1 MGKGAVSDM
10 SKTKL
15 QFKNG
20 RVARA
25 LFCNDENN
33 LERIEQS
40 FDIKITSRDNFFILK
55 GRQENIEKA
64 KLLFTELEKLLEKG
78 AQIHDTEFTYL
89 LEELSSHAETSVSL
103 SEEKIEVPGRKRI
116 IIPKSEGQTRYIQA
130 MRNKT
135 AVFGIGP
142 AGTGK
147 TYLAMAMAISH
158 LKLGVTRRIILTRPA
173 VEAGESLGFLPGDL
187 YDKILPYLRPL
198 YDALHDMINE
208 ESLERYRD
216 RGIIEVV
223 PLAYMR
229 GRTLND
235 SFVILDEA
243 QNATIEQM
251 RMFLT
256 RLGFRS
262 KVVVTGDIT
271 QIDLPSFR
279 RSGLV
284 QVQAI
289 LKQIEDIEFVYFNEK
304 DVVRHK
310 LVAKIIKA
318 YEKYDELLNNHEKN
332 TDKKKTIKKSPD
344 KQTETEDQR
353 TV

>member
-1 MGKGAVSDM
+1 M
-10 SKTKL
+10 SKSRL
-15 QFKNG
+15 QFENG
-20 RVARA
+20 RTARS

-33 LERIEQS
+33 LELIENA
-40 FDIKITSRDNFFILK
+40 FDIKITARDNFFVLK
-55 GRQENIEKA
+55 GRQENIEKIKIFFSELK
-64 KLLFTELEKLLEKG
+64 KLLAKG
-78 AQIHDTEFTYL
+78 AQIHQTEFTYL
-89 LEELSSHAETSVSL
+89 LEELSSRAEQSASL
-103 SEEKIEVPGRKRI
+103 SDEKIEVPGRKKI
-116 IIPKSEGQTRYIQA
+116 IIPKTEGQIRYIQA
-130 MRNKT
+130 IRSKT

-147 TYLAMAMAISH
+147 TYLAMAMAVSH
-158 LKLGVTRRIILTRPA
+158 LKSGIIRRIILTRPA

-198 YDALHDMINE
+198 YDALHDMITE
-208 ESLERYRD
+208 ETLKRYRD
-216 RGIIEVV
+216 RGIIEIV

-235 SFVILDEA
+235 AFIILDEA

-262 KVVVTGDIT
+262 KAVVTGDIT

-284 QVQAI
+284 QVQSI
-289 LKQIEDIEFVYFNEK
+289 LKKIDDIEFIYFNEK
-304 DVVRHK
+304 DVVRHE
-310 LVAKIIKA
+310 LVSKIIKA
-318 YEKYDELLNNHEKN
+318 YEKYDELKNNHEKN
-332 TDKKKTIKKSPD
+332 TDQKKINKKSAD
-344 KQTETEDQR
+344 KHAQEKN
-353 TV
+353 

>member
-1 MGKGAVSDM
+1 MNKGASGNM
-10 SKTKL
+10 SKVKL
-15 QFKNG
+15 QFENG
-20 RVARA
+20 RFARA

-33 LERIEQS
+33 LERIEKS
-40 FDIKITSRDNFFILK
+40 FDIKITSRDNFFMLK
-55 GRQENIEKA
+55 GRQENIEKT
-64 KLLFTELEKLLEKG
+64 KIFFGELEKLLQKG

-89 LEELSSHAETSVSL
+89 LEELSNSSAPTVSL
-103 SEEKIEVPGRKRI
+103 SDEKIEVPGRRKV
-116 IIPKSEGQTRYIQA
+116 IIPKSEGQTRYIKA
-130 MRNKT
+130 MRDKT

-158 LKLGVTRRIILTRPA
+158 LKSGIIRRIILTRPA

-262 KVVVTGDIT
+262 KAVVTGDIT

-284 QVQAI
+284 QVQSI
-289 LKQIEDIEFVYFNEK
+289 LKKIDDIEFVYFNEK
-304 DVVRHK
+304 DVVRHE

-318 YEKYDELLNNHEKN
+318 YEKYDELMNNHEKDS
-332 TDKKKTIKKSPD
+332 DKKKTTKKPAD
-344 KQTETEDQR
+344 KQTKEKN
-353 TV
+353 